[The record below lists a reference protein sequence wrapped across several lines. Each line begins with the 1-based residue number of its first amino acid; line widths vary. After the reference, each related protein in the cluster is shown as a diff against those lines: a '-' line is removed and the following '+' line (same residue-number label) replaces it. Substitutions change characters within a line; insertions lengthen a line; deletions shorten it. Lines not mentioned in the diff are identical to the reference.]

1 MAQQAGIRPLS
12 SSMLGRGPSRRPPD
26 AHGPA
31 AAMPGCWR
39 WALHQVIA
47 GPMPGHGLG
56 ADQSRGKGSVPGP
69 TSPRFEATHLQ
80 GCELLTPKGDPGSG
94 RCIVGVDHAEAM
106 PPFAGATRAG
116 VLCACSS
123 RILPV
128 LQQMGLSASAS
139 ITPRPVAPM
148 YWTGQPARI
157 GAAGVLQRVDLQV
170 AVEASRRH
178 ELAPAP
184 LQVHLRHRQRGT
196 NRRYT
201 STPKSSTSG
210 WSTTTVTAASRP
222 GGKARANGST
232 ANEFR
237 VPTPKINVRPAATG
251 RLSDHAVN
259 TSMMAATAR

>member
-1 MAQQAGIRPLS
+1 MTGLCRTCIEHGNRHLGDSSTPRPASPPFPSIDL
-12 SSMLGRGPSRRPPD
+12 RGAHHHGLQTLNDAPSRPPRR
-26 AHGPA
+26 G
-31 AAMPGCWR
+31 
-39 WALHQVIA
+39 
-47 GPMPGHGLG
+47 PGHGE
-56 ADQSRGKGSVPGP
+56 VV
-69 TSPRFEATHLQ
+69 AT
-80 GCELLTPKGDPGSG
+80 C
-94 RCIVGVDHAEAM
+94 
-106 PPFAGATRAG
+106 AGATRAG